1 MFLSFSNVLLEGE
14 CHSIETIVTLVFCSE
29 SFEVAYFP
37 YLFLW
42 FLNKAVIVG

>member
-29 SFEVAYFP
+29 SAEVAYFP
-37 YLFLW
+37 Y
-42 FLNKAVIVG
+42 